1 MVEAIISLTISVVMV
16 LFIAGFISAANTS
29 SLSST
34 DVLLL
39 GFVPTLSLV
48 MTVWLFVKAIRDTK
62 FGL

>member
-1 MVEAIISLTISVVMV
+1 MIEAIIALAVSIVMV
-16 LFIAGFISAANTS
+16 LFIAGFIAAANTA

-34 DVLLL
+34 DILLL

-62 FGL
+62 FGI

>member
-1 MVEAIISLTISVVMV
+1 MIEAIISLAVSIVMV
-16 LFIAGFISAANTS
+16 LFIAGFIAAANTS
-29 SLSST
+29 TLSST
-34 DVLLL
+34 DILLL

>member
-1 MVEAIISLTISVVMV
+1 MIEAIISLAVSIVMV
-16 LFIAGFISAANTS
+16 LFIAGFITAANTDT
-29 SLSST
+29 LSDT
-34 DVLLL
+34 DILLL